1 MTARLDGKICVVT
14 GAGGD
19 IGLETVALMAAR
31 GASIVAVDIDAAGL
45 ARAKARVGGAPFLGV
60 EADVTREAQ
69 VANFV
74 TRAKAEFGRI
84 DVLFNNAGVEG
95 GPSAAWRLTPDV
107 SRSDFDRVFAVNV
120 TGVFLGMKHVIPA
133 MVEAGQGS
141 IINTASVAGIRPGP
155 GQIAYA
161 ASKAAVMGMTRTA
174 ALEWGEK
181 GVRVNCINPG
191 PLEGRMMEQ
200 IVAGMAEHRPGG
212 EPPGI
217 RGDFIPMGRW
227 GRPSEIAGVV
237 VFLASDASSFITG
250 ALHPI
255 DGGMTA

>member
-1 MTARLDGKICVVT
+1 MTARLDGKVCVVT

-19 IGLETVALMAAR
+19 IGCATVALMAAR
-31 GASIVAVDIDAAGL
+31 GASIVAVDLTPAGL
-45 ARAKARVGGAPFLGV
+45 ARAKAQAGTAAFLGV
-60 EADVTREAQ
+60 EADVTQEAQ
-69 VANFV
+69 VAGYAA
-74 TRAKAEFGRI
+74 RAKAKFGRI

-95 GPSAAWRLTPDV
+95 GPSAAWRLTPEV
-107 SRSDFDRVFAVNV
+107 SRADFDRVFAVNV
-120 TGVFLGMKHVIPA
+120 TGVFLGMKHVIPI
-133 MVEAGQGS
+133 MVEGGGGS

-174 ALEWGEK
+174 ALEWGERS
-181 GVRVNCINPG
+181 VRVNCINPG

-200 IVAGMAEHRPGG
+200 IVSGMAEHRPGG
-212 EPPGI
+212 EPAGI
-217 RGDFIPMGRW
+217 RGEFIPMGRW
-227 GRPSEIAGVV
+227 GRPAEIAGVV

>member
-1 MTARLDGKICVVT
+1 MP
-14 GAGGD
+14 
-19 IGLETVALMAAR
+19 
-31 GASIVAVDIDAAGL
+31 AS
-45 ARAKARVGGAPFLGV
+45 R
-60 EADVTREAQ
+60 
-69 VANFV
+69 
-74 TRAKAEFGRI
+74 
-84 DVLFNNAGVEG
+84 G

-107 SRSDFDRVFAVNV
+107 SRADFDRVFAVNV
-120 TGVFLGMKHVIPA
+120 TGVFLGMKHVIPV
-133 MVEAGQGS
+133 MVEVGRGS

-200 IVAGMAEHRPGG
+200 IVSGMAEHRPGG
-212 EPPGI
+212 APPGI